1 MTDDPIVRILHNEI
15 VRLMKAG
22 ASREEIQAEIDAARS
37 VLSED
42 SSRDPER
49 KRDINDAIGAVAQT
63 ALDAMTFGG
72 AGLLEDALTKGSF
85 RENRDMRAA
94 NKAALPARV
103 AIPAAMVGGILNPVG
118 SVLGP
123 AKLGAGALRAAIRG
137 LGEGAIQAGASGVGE
152 NIGTTADPFGLKHGG
167 AGVMFGAPFGAV
179 GGAVGRSRA
188 LSRARTAGFAN
199 ETESASRR
207 ASAALDAD
215 KSYTVPVLPR
225 GPGAPKATTLDV
237 SGPTMQ
243 REANKAAQSIP
254 GRQAFVTKFTERDA
268 QRAKS
273 IEEAFDHATGTTAK
287 DADAFARDLAD
298 IERARDAANASQKA
312 QYDQLVA
319 NLKRSHSQA
328 VAAAK
333 VKPKPTTTSEALD
346 VLRQESGGDIP
357 DAVDVL
363 RSVKEGRS
371 AQAAR
376 DYPAAIAATKGRPAP
391 LTKEAEAFL
400 KSPTGQAAWKAVQR
414 NRGDVVAADPSRA
427 FPEVTVISSDL
438 PPGFTRE
445 QVEKIPALREALTKQ
460 EAVPD
465 AEAWHEIKR
474 YVQDAAKLGAGE
486 ATPEGVQAIH
496 AHNAMGLLDTV
507 IGQQDEMFRAA
518 DLPYAASSAEMEATR
533 LGMTPTKG
541 NPPSKRALTRS
552 LTAVE
557 DRVSALPKN
566 EVDLFR
572 IGKQFDIASRL
583 RAGLSPQ
590 RAAKLLDEPT
600 SDLSREIT
608 LAYGPGAPRRI
619 AARLRTPDAPVSPGP
634 FVKPPAPAEIPRTQD
649 TDAALAGLGIRTTP
663 TAPSPAKPGRS
674 LAELEEWAK
683 GLTPGSKK
691 ELRRGASAAF
701 RDDLAGGKSL
711 GLDTPERARQFAF
724 ATKTPDD
731 VARVRA
737 IEEAWNDIGGRQK
750 AVLSGNPK
758 LPPGEETVGD
768 VATESIAASV
778 PYMIARGARSVLRH
792 PSKAKIERLGKA
804 DAAFAKL
811 LTDDPQALQ
820 DALRQLR
827 LVDTS
832 AGEQAAK
839 SSALIGRLGGKL
851 SNLFYP

>member
-37 VLSED
+37 VIAED
-42 SSRDPER
+42 STRDPER

-72 AGLLEDALTKGSF
+72 AGILEDALTKGSF

-123 AKLGAGALRAAIRG
+123 AKLGAGALKAALRG
-137 LGEGAIQAGASGVGE
+137 LGEGAIQAGAAGVGE

-225 GPGAPKATTLDV
+225 GPGAPKATALDV

-254 GRQAFVTKFTERDA
+254 GRQVFVTKFTERDA

-287 DADAFARDLAD
+287 DADAFVRDLAD
-298 IERARDAANASQKA
+298 IERVRDAANATQKA
-312 QYDQLVA
+312 EYDQLVTM
-319 NLKRSHSQA
+319 LKRAHSNA

-346 VLRQESGGDIP
+346 VLRQESGGNIP

-363 RSVKEGRS
+363 RAVKEGRG
-371 AQAAR
+371 ARAAA
-376 DYPAAIAATKGRPAP
+376 DYPAAIAATKGQAVP

-427 FPEVTVISSDL
+427 LPEVVQGTQQT
-438 PPGFTRE
+438 PGFMPT
-445 QVEKIPALREALTKQ
+445 ALGPNSVLAKPQTEV
-460 EAVPD
+460 VPD

-496 AHNAMGLLDTV
+496 ANNAMGLLDTV
-507 IGQQDEMFRAA
+507 IAQQDDMFRAA

-552 LTAVE
+552 LSAVE
-557 DRVSALPKN
+557 DRVSALPEN
-566 EVDLFR
+566 EADLFR
-572 IGKQFDIASRL
+572 LGKQFDIASRL

-619 AARLRTPDAPVSPGP
+619 SARLRTPDATVGPGP
-634 FVKPPAPAEIPRTQD
+634 FVKPPAPSEIPRMQH

-674 LAELEEWAK
+674 LAELEAWAK
-683 GLTPGSKK
+683 GLMPDSKTQ
-691 ELRRGASAAF
+691 LRRGASTAF
-701 RDDLAGGKSL
+701 RDDLAGGKAL

-724 ATKTPDD
+724 ATKAPGD
-731 VARVRA
+731 VGQVRA
-737 IEEAWNDIGGRQK
+737 VEEAWNDIGGRQK
-750 AVLSGNPK
+750 AVLSGNTK

-792 PSKAKIERLGKA
+792 PSKAKVERLGKA

-839 SSALIGRLGGKL
+839 SSALIGRLGGRL